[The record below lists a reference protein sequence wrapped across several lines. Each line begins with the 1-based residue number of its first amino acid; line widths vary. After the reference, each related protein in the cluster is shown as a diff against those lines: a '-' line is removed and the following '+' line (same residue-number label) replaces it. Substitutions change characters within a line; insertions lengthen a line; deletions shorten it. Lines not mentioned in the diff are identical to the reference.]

1 MDISGVSSIDVGA
14 SKQIFGKQTLGQED
28 FMRLLLQELSYQDP
42 LNPMDSKEFTVQLTQ
57 FSSLEGIND
66 INGSLGDLLVS
77 QQSMQ
82 NTAVTNMIGKT
93 VKVGG
98 SSAYLRG
105 TADMSYDLAGNTSSV
120 KIIIRDATGKVVRS
134 EELGSQSAGAR
145 NYLWDGKNDLG
156 NQLNE
161 GFYTFSVEALDL
173 EGKPVQAETRS
184 SGYVT
189 GIDFDDGITYVV
201 LDGNKRV
208 YLSDIKS
215 IEE

>member
-1 MDISGVSSIDVGA
+1 MDISGVNSIDVGA
-14 SKQIFGKQTLGQED
+14 SKQIFGKQNLGQED

-66 INGSLGDLLVS
+66 INGSLSDLLAF

-93 VKVGG
+93 VTVGG

-105 TADMSYDLAGNTSSV
+105 TADMSYDLFDDAAKV
-120 KIIIRDATGKVVRS
+120 KITIRDESGRVVRS
-134 EELGSQSAGAR
+134 DDLSAQSAGMN
-145 NYLWDGKNDLG
+145 NYVWDGEDDLG

-161 GFYTFSVEALDL
+161 GFYTFSVDAFDL
-173 EGKPVQAETRS
+173 GGKPVQAETRS
-184 SGYVT
+184 AGYVT
-189 GIDFDDGITYVV
+189 GIDFDDGMTYVV
-201 LDGNKRV
+201 LDGTKRV

-215 IEE
+215 IKE

>member
-1 MDISGVSSIDVGA
+1 MDISGVSSIDA
-14 SKQIFGKQTLGQED
+14 SASNQVFGKQMLGQED

-66 INGSLGDLLVS
+66 INNTLSDLLAY

-93 VKVGG
+93 VTVGG
-98 SSAYLRG
+98 SNTYLRG
-105 TADMSYDLAGNTSSV
+105 TADMSYDLAGEASSV
-120 KIIIRDATGKVVRS
+120 KIMIRDGSGKVVRS
-134 EELGSQSAGAR
+134 DDLGAQSAGIN
-145 NYLWDGKNDLG
+145 NYVWDGKNDLG

-161 GFYTFSVEALDL
+161 GFYTFSVEATDL
-173 EGKPVQAETRS
+173 EGKSVQADTRS

-215 IEE
+215 IKE

>member
-1 MDISGVSSIDVGA
+1 MELSGVNSIDVGA
-14 SKQIFGKQTLGQED
+14 SNQVFGKQTLGQED

-66 INGSLGDLLVS
+66 INGSLGDLLAY
-77 QQSMQ
+77 QRSMQ

-93 VKVGG
+93 VTVDG
-98 SSAYLRG
+98 SSSYLRG
-105 TADMSYDLAGNTSSV
+105 TADMSYDLAGEATSV
-120 KIIIRDATGKVVRS
+120 KIIIRDAIGKVVRS
-134 EELGSQSAGAR
+134 EELGSQPAGVR
-145 NYLWDGKNDLG
+145 NYTWDGKNDLG
-156 NQLNE
+156 STLNE
-161 GFYTFSVEALDL
+161 GFYTFSVEALNL
-173 EGKPVQAETRS
+173 EGNPVQAETRS

-189 GIDFDDGITYVV
+189 GIDFDNGLTYVV
-201 LDGNKRV
+201 LDGTKRV

>member
-1 MDISGVSSIDVGA
+1 MDISGVNSIDVGA
-14 SKQIFGKQTLGQED
+14 SNKVFGKQTLGQED
-28 FMRLLLQELSYQDP
+28 FMQLLLQELSYQDP

-66 INGSLGDLLVS
+66 INGSLSDLLAF

-93 VKVGG
+93 VTVGG
-98 SSAYLRG
+98 NSSYLRG
-105 TADMSYDLAGNTSSV
+105 TADMSYDLAGEASSV
-120 KIIIRDATGKVVRS
+120 KIIIRDGTGKVVRS
-134 EELGSQSAGAR
+134 EELGSQSAGGG

-156 NQLNE
+156 NPLAE
-161 GFYTFSVEALDL
+161 GFYTFSVDAFDL
-173 EGKPVQAETRS
+173 GGKPVQAETRS
-184 SGYVT
+184 AGYVT
-189 GIDFDDGITYVV
+189 GIDFDDGMTYVV
-201 LDGNKRV
+201 LDGHKRV